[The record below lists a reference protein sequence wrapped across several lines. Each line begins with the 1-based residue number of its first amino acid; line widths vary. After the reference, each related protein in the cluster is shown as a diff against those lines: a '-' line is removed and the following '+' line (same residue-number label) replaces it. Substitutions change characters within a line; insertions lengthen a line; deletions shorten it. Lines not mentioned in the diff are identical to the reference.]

1 MKKNTILR
9 AMLFIMLLVATVAL
23 YKLITDPSLLW
34 VIVGMVSFGWM
45 MVFEWVN
52 SDWAWK
58 E

>member
-1 MKKNTILR
+1 MKNTILR